1 MNSLL
6 LEPVWT
12 AAAQARLYR
21 AVLAAHAFP
30 GEVVDCRAWLGGRPA
45 AVGILAALADGA
57 VTLAEIDDILDPR
70 ERSLVGA
77 ETATVGE
84 AAFVVASGAN
94 APADDLRLAR
104 GEIIAPERGATL
116 ILVCVAVGEGP
127 LRLSMSG
134 PGIDGSARLAVAGLD
149 PRWID
154 LRTAHNR
161 RPPLGIDLV
170 LCDGARVVALP
181 RTTVVEVT

>member
-1 MNSLL
+1 MTSLL

-45 AVGILAALADGA
+45 AVGVLAALADGA
-57 VTLAEIDDILDPR
+57 VTLADLHGLLDPR
-70 ERSLVGA
+70 DLGLIAAAMAPVSA
-77 ETATVGE
+77 
-84 AAFVVASGAN
+84 AAFVVASGAT
-94 APADDLRLAR
+94 APSEDLRLEK
-104 GEIIAPERGATL
+104 GEILAPERGATL
-116 ILVCVAVGEGP
+116 ILVCQAVGEGA
-127 LRLSMSG
+127 LRLALSG

-149 PRWID
+149 PAWMA
-154 LRTAHNR
+154 LRATHNR

-170 LCDGARVVALP
+170 LCDGARVAALP
-181 RTTVVEVT
+181 RTTAVEVL